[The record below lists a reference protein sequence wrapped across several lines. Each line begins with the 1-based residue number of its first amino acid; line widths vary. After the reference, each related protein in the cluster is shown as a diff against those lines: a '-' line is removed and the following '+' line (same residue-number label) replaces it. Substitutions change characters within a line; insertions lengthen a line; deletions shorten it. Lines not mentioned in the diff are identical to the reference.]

1 MTYITAASAALL
13 TFGPV
18 GALYKGSHLYA
29 VSCCDSFLTHT
40 LTDDPSADEGHAA
53 KYVRIASIFI
63 LTQLAKVGTIPEF
76 SNGINLIVF
85 A

>member
-29 VSCCDSFLTHT
+29 VLCCDVSLTQTLTH
-40 LTDDPSADEGHAA
+40 DFSADEGHAA

-63 LTQLAKVGTIPEF
+63 LTQLAKVGTRAF
-76 SNGINLIVF
+76 SSNDINLIPF
-85 A
+85 S